1 MGEEK
6 PYPALP
12 RSTKPGSKL
21 KKQIPPIGKNLHHRF
36 PSPQQLSYNEPRA
49 YGFGNVYASGT
60 VGTPSVAGTHGVLP
74 HVCGARVV
82 LGRGGSVNGPVLR
95 ILIADDHEVARSGI
109 RAVLEGHPAWEVCG
123 EAKDGREAVDLADK
137 LKPNIVLMDIGMP
150 NLNGL
155 DAARQILSVTPDA
168 RILILT
174 MHDTDQVV
182 REVLSAGARG
192 FLLKSDA
199 GRDLVTAVEAL
210 QQNRTFFTTKV
221 AQMVL
226 DGYLHPE
233 SEAPSSKHLLTPRE
247 REVIQ
252 LLAEGK
258 TSKEVAVALKL
269 SVKTAETHRT
279 NLMRKLDLH
288 SVADLTLYAV
298 RNGIVQ
304 IY

>member
-1 MGEEK
+1 MS
-6 PYPALP
+6 L
-12 RSTKPGSKL
+12 
-21 KKQIPPIGKNLHHRF
+21 
-36 PSPQQLSYNEPRA
+36 
-49 YGFGNVYASGT
+49 
-60 VGTPSVAGTHGVLP
+60 
-74 HVCGARVV
+74 
-82 LGRGGSVNGPVLR
+82 LR
-95 ILIADDHEVARSGI
+95 ILIADDHEVARKGI
-109 RAVLEGHPAWEVCG
+109 RSLLENHAGWEVCG
-123 EAKDGREAVDLADK
+123 EARDGREAVELAAK
-137 LKPNIVLMDIGMP
+137 MKPDVVLLDIGMP

-155 DAARQILSVTPDA
+155 NAARQILAAHPQT
-168 RILILT
+168 RIMVLT
-174 MHDTDQVV
+174 MHDSDQVV

-199 GRDLVTAVEAL
+199 GRDLVAAVEAL
-210 QQNRTFFTTKV
+210 QNNRTYFTTKV

-226 DGYLHPE
+226 SGYLHPADRDTE
-233 SEAPSSKHLLTPRE
+233 SSEQNSLTPRE

-258 TSKEVAVALKL
+258 TTKEVAVALSL

-304 IY
+304 VY